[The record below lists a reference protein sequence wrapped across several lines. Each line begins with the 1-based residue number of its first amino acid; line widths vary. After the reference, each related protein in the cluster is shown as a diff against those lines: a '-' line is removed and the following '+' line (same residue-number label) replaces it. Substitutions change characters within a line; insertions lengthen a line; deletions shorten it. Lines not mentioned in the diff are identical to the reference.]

1 LGEKQ
6 VHKKVKVLV
15 VDDSGYVITS
25 VTNKLNADPDIEVIG
40 SARNGIEAIEKVK
53 NLKPDV
59 VTLDIIMPEMDGL
72 TALQKIMVEC
82 PTPVVMLSALTSE
95 NAQTT
100 IKALELGAVDFF
112 LKPSAINPVA
122 DDVLANKVKTAAE
135 CNVLKN
141 GQYVAGTSSSK
152 KKTASDKYIPF
163 EKLVVIGA
171 STGGPRALMR
181 LIPSLPADIP
191 AAVLIVQHMPPIFTR
206 SLAERLDQVS
216 QVSVEEAQEGS
227 IASKSKI
234 IIAPGDFHM
243 LIEENGKITLNQDP
257 HILGVRP
264 AADVTM
270 KSAAEKYGSSVI
282 GVVLTGMGI
291 DGTEGTSCIK
301 SAGGIVLV
309 QDESTSAVFGMPM
322 SVVKAGCADRILPL
336 HKMADGIVEACTCSE
351 KVL

>member
-6 VHKKVKVLV
+6 VHKKIRVLV

-25 VTNKLNADPDIEVIG
+25 VTNKLNADPNIEVVG

-53 NLKPDV
+53 DLKPDV
-59 VTLDIIMPEMDGL
+59 VTLDVIMPEMDGL

-95 NAQTT
+95 NAETT

-122 DDVLANKVKTAAE
+122 DDVLANKIKTAAK
-135 CNVLKN
+135 CDVLRD
-141 GQYVAGTSSSK
+141 GQYKTGVNLLK
-152 KKTASDKYIPF
+152 KKASSEKYVPF

-171 STGGPRALMR
+171 STGGPRSLMR
-181 LIPSLPADIP
+181 LVPSLPADIP

-206 SLAERLDQVS
+206 TLAERLDQVS
-216 QVSVEEAQEGS
+216 QINVEEAQEGS

-234 IIAPGDFHM
+234 LIAPGDFHM

-264 AADVTM
+264 AVDVTM

-291 DGTEGTSCIK
+291 DGTEGASCIK
-301 SAGGIVLV
+301 SAGGTVLV

-322 SVVKAGCADRILPL
+322 SVIKAGCADKILPL
-336 HKMADGIVEACTCSE
+336 HEMAGGIVEACTCAE
-351 KVL
+351 KAL